1 MVTGY
6 PFTRATNAICAR
18 KPKTEALRPPGR
30 RPGIPMRVLFVTYL
44 VLVVGGL
51 AYMITIGLI
60 HH

>member
-1 MVTGY
+1 
-6 PFTRATNAICAR
+6 
-18 KPKTEALRPPGR
+18 
-30 RPGIPMRVLFVTYL
+30 MRVLFVTYL